1 MTAGLRPFAN
11 RRTLLPL
18 ACALL
23 MSSCALQTPTSDTPT
38 RYDFGPPP
46 SHAQSNPGIP
56 ATLLV
61 TAVRAPSWLDETGIV
76 YRLLHEDSSR
86 PRLYAMSAWSA
97 SPAALITDRIYGRFA
112 AASQGAVGPG
122 FSAQSDYTVRVE
134 LEDFSQHFTAQNES
148 RVFLKARASLLS
160 SVERRL
166 LAQRQF
172 EFARPAEPN
181 APGAVKSLTEAVD
194 GFTDEL
200 VRWTADNVRA
210 AQVRSTASQAK

>member
-1 MTAGLRPFAN
+1 
-11 RRTLLPL
+11 
-18 ACALL
+18 
-23 MSSCALQTPTSDTPT
+23 
-38 RYDFGPPP
+38 
-46 SHAQSNPGIP
+46 
-56 ATLLV
+56 
-61 TAVRAPSWLDETGIV
+61 
-76 YRLLHEDSSR
+76 
-86 PRLYAMSAWSA
+86 MSAWSA
-97 SPAALITDRIYGRFA
+97 SPAALITDRIYSRFA

-122 FSAQSDYTVRVE
+122 FSAQSDYTVRLE

-172 EFARPAEPN
+172 EFTRPAEPN

-194 GFTDEL
+194 AFTDEL

-210 AQVRSTASQAK
+210 AQARSTAPQAK